1 MTTPHTR
8 RTRPQRR
15 RPARCIRLA
24 TDRGSTTVE
33 TVGYYAVWLAC
44 LLVGV
49 QAALWGLA
57 ELACRYSAQHALQ
70 ATRIEGGS
78 AAAGHRDGTTI
89 LAAIGGYL
97 VTDPTI
103 TTTRSPDTATV
114 TVHGTAVK
122 LIPFLTVPVQATAT
136 GPVEVLAPVP

>member
-8 RTRPQRR
+8 RTRPQPR
-15 RPARCIRLA
+15 RPARRTRLA

-33 TVGYYAVWLAC
+33 TVGYYAVWLVC
-44 LLVGV
+44 LLLGV

-78 AAAGHRDGTTI
+78 AAAGHGDGTTI
-89 LAAIGGYL
+89 LTAIGGYL